1 LYHGH
6 GGADRLRD
14 PEGRRSAGRLRHA
27 GASATLPRVSARGT
41 RSAAQRREIA
51 IDARTLERI
60 RHAPLRAEAEAA
72 LRRDEEVTL
81 LTGGVDPGAPVETV
95 VLSSGRA
102 AQTAGAHVSRGLWSG
117 GRLHTDV
124 GIHALD
130 PDGTCFCRDCEM
142 AGGHCVDDDE

>member
-1 LYHGH
+1 VH
-6 GGADRLRD
+6 GGPDRLRH
-14 PEGRRSAGRLRHA
+14 PEGRRPAGRLRHS

-41 RSAAQRREIA
+41 TSAAQRREIA
-51 IDARTLERI
+51 IDARTLDRI
-60 RHAPLRAEAEAA
+60 RHAPLRTEAEAA
-72 LRRDEEVTL
+72 LRRGEGVTL
-81 LTGGVDPGAPVETV
+81 LSGGADLAAPVETV

-117 GRLHTDV
+117 GRLHTDA

-130 PDGTCFCRDCEM
+130 LDGACFCRDCET